1 MLKSRVRLPFLLL
14 LTSLG
19 AVSKS
24 TAQVDGNAEALEV
37 VIVTATRTNTDRNT
51 MAQGVTVLD
60 DNSIARS
67 DLQHSN
73 QLFNRVSGA
82 WVSRGNGQESLV
94 SLRSPV
100 LTGAGACGAFLTAED
115 GISLRAPGFCNVNQ
129 LFDANLIQAGS
140 VEVLKGPAIAVF
152 GSNAMHGVI
161 NVTTRNA
168 ADTTPRLSLQSG
180 SRDYYRAMLSTASD
194 KLALNANVTTYGGY
208 QDASGYDQQ
217 KFNLRYDET
226 LGDWQMTAMLAANN
240 LNQETAGYIQ
250 DGKGAYK
257 NDASRRV
264 NRNPEAYRDAQ
275 STRAYAKFQRKV
287 GDHSVTI
294 TPYWR
299 DNRMEF
305 LQHYLPW
312 KSRERNAHSSLGLQA
327 SAEGSASTMSYLVGI
342 DIDSTEGTL
351 FEDQAEGFS
360 PNQPAGVHYDYSV
373 DALNSAVFGQLSQA
387 LSDSLILKAG
397 ARFESTEYDYQ
408 TREPA
413 GSVCAPT
420 ASNCRFYRPESGDE
434 SFSNLSYNLAALWS
448 LGDGTAY
455 LRHASGF
462 RAPQATELFR
472 LQSGQTSTDIDSEEM
487 SSIELGY
494 RYQSERF
501 ATDVAIYTM
510 DKDDVIFQDRNRQTI
525 NGAKTSHQGL
535 EIDLSWF
542 IRDGLRAELAANIAD
557 HQYNSDIQL
566 LGSSG
571 SIKGNEIDTAPTNSG
586 SARLVLDTVLAS
598 KPITSELEFVWV
610 GDYYIDP
617 NNQHSYSG
625 HELLNL
631 RTQWQATT
639 AVTTTLSITNLLD
652 TGYAERADFGFG
664 NYRYFVGEPRSAVLG
679 FSIAL

>member
-387 LSDSLILKAG
+387 LSDSLTLKAG

>member
-1 MLKSRVRLPFLLL
+1 MLKSRVSLPFLLL

-60 DNSIARS
+60 DNSIGRS

-194 KLALNANVTTYGGY
+194 KLALNVNVTTYGGY

-257 NDASRRV
+257 NDASRRI

-387 LSDSLILKAG
+387 LSDSLTLKAG

>member
-1 MLKSRVRLPFLLL
+1 MLKSRVGVSFLLL
-14 LTSLG
+14 ATSLG
-19 AVSKS
+19 AVRESAGQ
-24 TAQVDGNAEALEV
+24 TDENADALEV
-37 VIVTATRTNTDRNT
+37 VIVTATRSNTDRNT

-60 DNSIARS
+60 NDSIARS

-82 WVSRGNGQESLV
+82 WISRGNGQESLV

-129 LFDANLIQAGS
+129 LFDANLIQARS
-140 VEVLKGPAIAVF
+140 VEVLKGPAMAVF

-161 NVTTRNA
+161 NVTTRDA
-168 ADTTPRLSLQSG
+168 ANTTPRLSLQSG

-217 KFNLRYDET
+217 KLTVRYNET

-275 STRAYAKFQRKV
+275 STRAYARFQRMV

-327 SAEGSASTMSYLVGI
+327 SVEGSASTMSYLLGI

-387 LSDSLILKAG
+387 LSDGVVLKAG
-397 ARFESTEYDYQ
+397 ARLESTEYDYQ

-448 LGDGTAY
+448 LGEGTAY

-487 SSIELGY
+487 SSVELGY

-501 ATDVAIYTM
+501 ATDIAIYTM

-542 IRDGLRAELAANIAD
+542 IRGGLRAELAASIAD
-557 HQYNSDIQL
+557 HQYDSDIQL

-586 SARLVLDTVLAS
+586 SARLVIDTALAS
-598 KPITSELEFVWV
+598 KPLTSELEFVWV

-617 NNQHSYSG
+617 NNQHSYAG

-631 RTQWQATT
+631 RTQWQVTP

>member
-1 MLKSRVRLPFLLL
+1 MLKSRVGLSFLLL
-14 LTSLG
+14 VTSLG

-24 TAQVDGNAEALEV
+24 TAQVDENAEALEV

-60 DNSIARS
+60 GNSIARS

-82 WVSRGNGQESLV
+82 WISRGNGQESLV

-115 GISLRAPGFCNVNQ
+115 GIALRAPGFCNVNQ

-140 VEVLKGPAIAVF
+140 VEVLKGPAMAVF

-161 NVTTRNA
+161 NVTTRDA

-217 KFNLRYDET
+217 KFTLRYDET

-275 STRAYAKFQRKV
+275 STRAYARFQRMV

-360 PNQPAGVHYDYSV
+360 PNQPAGVHYDYTV

-387 LSDSLILKAG
+387 LSDSVTLKAG

-462 RAPQATELFR
+462 RAPQATELF
-472 LQSGQTSTDIDSEEM
+472 QIAIGTD
-487 SSIELGY
+487 
-494 RYQSERF
+494 
-501 ATDVAIYTM
+501 
-510 DKDDVIFQDRNRQTI
+510 
-525 NGAKTSHQGL
+525 
-535 EIDLSWF
+535 
-542 IRDGLRAELAANIAD
+542 
-557 HQYNSDIQL
+557 
-566 LGSSG
+566 
-571 SIKGNEIDTAPTNSG
+571 
-586 SARLVLDTVLAS
+586 
-598 KPITSELEFVWV
+598 
-610 GDYYIDP
+610 
-617 NNQHSYSG
+617 
-625 HELLNL
+625 
-631 RTQWQATT
+631 
-639 AVTTTLSITNLLD
+639 
-652 TGYAERADFGFG
+652 
-664 NYRYFVGEPRSAVLG
+664 
-679 FSIAL
+679 

>member
-1 MLKSRVRLPFLLL
+1 MLKSRVSLPFLLL

-161 NVTTRNA
+161 NVTTRIA

-327 SAEGSASTMSYLVGI
+327 SAEGSESTMSYLVGI

-557 HQYNSDIQL
+557 HQYNSDMQL

>member
-1 MLKSRVRLPFLLL
+1 MLKSRVGLSFLLL
-14 LTSLG
+14 VTSLG
-19 AVSKS
+19 AVSES
-24 TAQVDGNAEALEV
+24 TAQADENSEALEV

-60 DNSIARS
+60 GNSIVRS

-82 WVSRGNGQESLV
+82 WISRGNGQESLV

-115 GISLRAPGFCNVNQ
+115 GIALRAPGFCNVNQ

-140 VEVLKGPAIAVF
+140 IEVLKGPAMAVF

-161 NVTTRNA
+161 NVTTRDA
-168 ADTTPRLSLQSG
+168 ARTTPRLSLQSG

-217 KFNLRYDET
+217 KFTLRYDET
-226 LGDWQMTAMLAANN
+226 LGDWHMTAMLAANN

-275 STRAYAKFQRKV
+275 STRAYARFQRMV

-312 KSRERNAHSSLGLQA
+312 KSRERNAHSSFGLQA
-327 SAEGSASTMSYLVGI
+327 SVEGSASTMSYLVGI

-360 PNQPAGVHYDYSV
+360 PNQPAGVHYDYTV

-387 LSDSLILKAG
+387 LSDSVTLKAG
-397 ARFESTEYDYQ
+397 ARLESTEYDYQ

-472 LQSGQTSTDIDSEEM
+472 LQSGQTSADIDSEEM

-525 NGAKTSHQGL
+525 NGAKTRHQGL

-557 HQYNSDIQL
+557 HQYDSDIQL

-586 SARLVLDTVLAS
+586 SARLIFDTVLAS
-598 KPITSELEFVWV
+598 KPLTSELEFVWV
-610 GDYYIDP
+610 SDYYIDP
-617 NNQHSYSG
+617 NNQHSYAG

>member
-1 MLKSRVRLPFLLL
+1 MLKSRVSLPFLLL

-472 LQSGQTSTDIDSEEM
+472 LQSGQTSTDIDSEEA

-557 HQYNSDIQL
+557 HQYNSDMQL

>member
-1 MLKSRVRLPFLLL
+1 MLKSRVSLPFLLL

-557 HQYNSDIQL
+557 HQYNSDMQL

-652 TGYAERADFGFG
+652 TGYSERADFGFG

>member
-1 MLKSRVRLPFLLL
+1 MLKSRVSLPFLLL

-257 NDASRRV
+257 NDASRRI

-557 HQYNSDIQL
+557 HQYNSDMQL

>member
-19 AVSKS
+19 AVSES

-387 LSDSLILKAG
+387 LSDSLTLKAG

>member
-1 MLKSRVRLPFLLL
+1 MLKSRVGLSFLLL
-14 LTSLG
+14 VTSLG
-19 AVSKS
+19 AVSES
-24 TAQVDGNAEALEV
+24 VAQADENAEALEV

-60 DNSIARS
+60 GDSIARS

-73 QLFNRVSGA
+73 QLFNQVSGA
-82 WVSRGNGQESLV
+82 WISRGNGQESLV

-115 GISLRAPGFCNVNQ
+115 GIALRAPGFCNVNQ

-140 VEVLKGPAIAVF
+140 VEVLKGPAMAVF

-161 NVTTRNA
+161 NVTTRDA
-168 ADTTPRLSLQSG
+168 ARTTPRLSLQSG

-217 KFNLRYDET
+217 KFTLRYDET

-275 STRAYAKFQRKV
+275 STRAYAKFQRMV

-327 SAEGSASTMSYLVGI
+327 SAEGSASTMSYLLGI
-342 DIDSTEGTL
+342 DVDSTEGTL

-387 LSDSLILKAG
+387 LSDSVTLKAG
-397 ARFESTEYDYQ
+397 ARLERTKYDYQ

-448 LGDGTAY
+448 LGEGTAY

-487 SSIELGY
+487 SSVELGY

-557 HQYNSDIQL
+557 HQYDSDIQL

-586 SARLVLDTVLAS
+586 SARLVFDTVLAS

-610 GDYYIDP
+610 SDYYIDP
-617 NNQHSYSG
+617 NNQHSYAG

-631 RTQWQATT
+631 RTQWQATPS
-639 AVTTTLSITNLLD
+639 VTTTLSITNLLD

>member
-1 MLKSRVRLPFLLL
+1 MFKLREGVSFLLL
-14 LTSLG
+14 VTSLG
-19 AVSKS
+19 AVSES
-24 TAQVDGNAEALEV
+24 RAQTDESADALEV

-82 WVSRGNGQESLV
+82 WISRGNGQESLV

-115 GISLRAPGFCNVNQ
+115 GIALRAPGFCNVNQ

-140 VEVLKGPAIAVF
+140 VEVLKGPAMAVF

-161 NVTTRNA
+161 NVTTRDATN
-168 ADTTPRLSLQSG
+168 TTPRLSLQSG

-208 QDASGYDQQ
+208 QDASGYEQQ
-217 KFNLRYDET
+217 KVTLRYDET

-275 STRAYAKFQRKV
+275 STRAYARFQRMM

-312 KSRERNAHSSLGLQA
+312 KSRERNAHTSLGLQA
-327 SAEGSASTMSYLVGI
+327 SAEGSASTMNYLLGV

-373 DALNSAVFGQLSQA
+373 DALNSAVFGQLSKE
-387 LSDSLILKAG
+387 LSDGVTLKAG
-397 ARFESTEYDYQ
+397 ARLERTEYDYQ

-434 SFSNLSYNLAALWS
+434 SFSNLSYNLATLWS
-448 LGDGTAY
+448 LGNGTAY

-487 SSIELGY
+487 SSVELGY
-494 RYQSERF
+494 RYQSDRF

-510 DKDDVIFQDRNRQTI
+510 DKDNVIFQDRNRQTI

-557 HQYNSDIQL
+557 HQYDSDIQL

-586 SARLVLDTVLAS
+586 SARLIFDTVLAS

-610 GDYYIDP
+610 GDYFIDP
-617 NNQHSYSG
+617 NNQHSYAG

-631 RTQWQATT
+631 RTQWQATP

-664 NYRYFVGEPRSAVLG
+664 NYRYFVGEPRSAVLS

>member
-1 MLKSRVRLPFLLL
+1 MLKSRVSLPFLLL

-557 HQYNSDIQL
+557 HQYNSDMQL

>member
-1 MLKSRVRLPFLLL
+1 MLNSRIGLSFLLL
-14 LTSLG
+14 ATSLG
-19 AVSKS
+19 AVSQ
-24 TAQVDGNAEALEV
+24 TAAQTDENAAALEV
-37 VIVTATRTNTDRNT
+37 VIVTATRSNTDRNT

-60 DNSIARS
+60 DKSIVRS

-82 WVSRGNGQESLV
+82 WISRGNGQESLV

-100 LTGAGACGAFLTAED
+100 LTGAGGCGAFLTAED
-115 GISLRAPGFCNVNQ
+115 GIGLRAPGFCNVNQ

-140 VEVLKGPAIAVF
+140 VEVLKGPAMAVF

-161 NVTTRNA
+161 NVTTRGA
-168 ADTTPRLSLQSG
+168 ANTTPRLSLQSG

-194 KLALNANVTTYGGY
+194 KLALNGNVTSYGGY

-217 KFNLRYDET
+217 KFTLRYDET
-226 LGDWQMTAMLAANN
+226 VGDWQMTAMLAANN

-275 STRAYAKFQRKV
+275 STRAYARFQRMV

-327 SAEGSASTMSYLVGI
+327 SAEGSASTLSYLLGI

-387 LSDSLILKAG
+387 FSDSVMLKAG
-397 ARFESTEYDYQ
+397 ARLERTKYDYQ

-487 SSIELGY
+487 SSVELGY

-501 ATDVAIYTM
+501 ATDVAIYSM

-557 HQYNSDIQL
+557 HQYDSDIQL

-598 KPITSELEFVWV
+598 KALTSELEFVWV

-617 NNQHSYSG
+617 NNQHSYAG

-631 RTQWQATT
+631 RTQWQVTP
-639 AVTTTLSITNLLD
+639 AVTTTVSITNLLD

>member
-360 PNQPAGVHYDYSV
+360 PNQPAGVHYDYTV

-387 LSDSLILKAG
+387 LSDSLTLKAG

-639 AVTTTLSITNLLD
+639 AVTTTFSITNLLD

>member
-1 MLKSRVRLPFLLL
+1 MLKSRVSLPFLLL

-194 KLALNANVTTYGGY
+194 KLALNVNVTTYGGY

-257 NDASRRV
+257 NDASRRI

>member
-360 PNQPAGVHYDYSV
+360 PNQPAGVHYDYTV
-373 DALNSAVFGQLSQA
+373 EALNSAVFGQLSQA
-387 LSDSLILKAG
+387 LSDSLTLKAG

-455 LRHASGF
+455 LQHASGF